1 MNDIDQIFSWK
12 LSLILL
18 KIKRNNYY
26 FPQNQDRA
34 EFEVIMEKYREKL
47 SFKYQVIAK
56 KFELNKNRWEVQPNI
71 STSQPL
77 PDELNT
83 ERAKKYFPRA
93 VEAGYM
99 ELTETGYKWDLTQR
113 GNKVKLGYFLQ
124 KVYCPNNT
132 EEIPETVIN
141 DYFSTTRIGSSI
153 SQIIVVNKPQ
163 KWRAKIDSSIFFD

>member
-1 MNDIDQIFSWK
+1 MNDIDQIFFWK
-12 LSLILL
+12 LSLILI

-26 FPQNQDRA
+26 FPQNSDRA

-99 ELTETGYKWDLTQR
+99 ELTETGYLWSGAQVR
-113 GNKVKLGYFLQ
+113 LGYFIHKTYNSPRPFAALE
-124 KVYCPNNT
+124 K
-132 EEIPETVIN
+132 
-141 DYFSTTRIGSSI
+141 YFNKGRLSASTTQASYKVNRAD
-153 SQIIVVNKPQ
+153 VV
-163 KWRAKIDSSIFFD
+163 KWRADMDNKIFFD